1 MYGLFNDEGLED
13 FDRITMRFDNRIG
26 KNTTSISRTIED
38 EDATYLPHVLQE
50 MVEFLQAAG
59 FTYVEELRAYNES
72 RKFHTSSFERDEL
85 EETAG
90 GEVHA

>member
-1 MYGLFNDEGLED
+1 MYGLFNEEDLED

-38 EDATYLPHVLQE
+38 EDATYLPHVLRE

-59 FTYVEELRAYNES
+59 FTYVEELRACSHFGKVHSSSTES
-72 RKFHTSSFERDEL
+72 DEL